1 MNNSEDY
8 WLSRPDL
15 AGRLKLPVT
24 TLTKW
29 AYEKKKGPRYVKI
42 GRHCR
47 YKLSDV
53 IAWED
58 AQYSAASGD

>member
-29 AYEKKKGPRYVKI
+29 AYEKKGPRYVKI

-58 AQYSAASGD
+58 AQ